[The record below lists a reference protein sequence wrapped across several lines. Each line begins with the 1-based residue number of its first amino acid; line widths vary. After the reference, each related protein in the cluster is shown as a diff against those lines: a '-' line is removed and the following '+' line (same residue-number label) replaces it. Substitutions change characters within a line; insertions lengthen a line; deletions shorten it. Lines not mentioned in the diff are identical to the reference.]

1 MSRETV
7 VILRDDFD
15 GSEAAETVPFA
26 FRGKEYEIDLNQKN
40 AAAFDKAMSKFVG
53 NARQV
58 GGRAASRSRG
68 RSNQRGTVSR
78 KQELTEIREWARS
91 NDFEVSDR
99 GRIPAAVV
107 EAYEAR

>member
-1 MSRETV
+1 MSKETV

-15 GSEAAETVPFA
+15 GSEAAESVLFA

-53 NARQV
+53 AARQV
-58 GGRAASRSRG
+58 GSKAASSSRG
-68 RSNQRGTVSR
+68 RSKQRGTVSR
-78 KQELTEIREWARS
+78 KQELAEVREWARS
-91 NDFEVSDR
+91 SGYEISDR